1 MQIQYLRLVCRSD
14 EYDYPMYLD
23 APIETNKEGS
33 FILIK
38 SVLCGFFG
46 DLAGTLNPFV
56 LRKEDTDT
64 PSHLPYSI
72 DFGTD
77 FEGRD
82 RQYTTNLP
90 SKSISK
96 GTQFTICMYY
106 NDLGSHKEHIYKV
119 RDIIAPLRQK
129 AIDSL

>member
-1 MQIQYLRLVCRSD
+1 MPLQYLRLVCRS
-14 EYDYPMYLD
+14 EECDYPMYLD
-23 APIETNKEGS
+23 APIETNEAGS

-38 SVLCGFFG
+38 SLLCGFFG

-56 LRKEDTDT
+56 LRKEDADT
-64 PSHLPYSI
+64 RSRLPYPI

-77 FEGRD
+77 FEGQD

-106 NDLGSHKEHIYKV
+106 SKLGSYKEHIYEV
-119 RDIIAPLRQK
+119 RDIIDPLRQK